1 MEALKKHIC
10 RTSEHIQ
17 QRILNVVRK
26 EEGAGRGTNIK
37 WSIFMQKNHKYIEH
51 KKSLFITLH
60 L

>member
-37 WSIFMQKNHKYIEH
+37 
-51 KKSLFITLH
+51 
-60 L
+60 